1 MRQREVSE
9 TRSVV
14 VTGASRGLGRA
25 TAAHLHRRGWTVLA
39 AMRSPDRDISGVRAA
54 AGAADDD
61 ERLIPISLD
70 LDDQGSV
77 DAAVAEI
84 SGRVGAPD
92 GVVHNAGLAGVGSI
106 EEMPI
111 DAWQRIFSTNVF
123 GPVRLTK
130 ALMPAMRAAGRG
142 RIVLISSQGAV
153 RGMPAIGAYSGA
165 KGALERWGEA
175 LAHEIAPFG
184 LGVSVIVTGTFK
196 TDILELTTTWEDT
209 GGPYAPMHL
218 ALRRTGDRIMR
229 IAGSPDAFAPAV
241 ERALHDTRPI
251 SRRGVGIDGKLLLLG
266 GRLLPGTVLHRLV
279 RLGVGIPGPGSLLD
293 DPRRHATVTPDIDAV
308 DSPISNPTGS

>member
-1 MRQREVSE
+1 MWKRDVNEA
-9 TRSVV
+9 RSVV

-25 TAAHLHRRGWTVLA
+25 TAAHLYRRGWTVLA
-39 AMRSPDRDISGVRAA
+39 AMRSADRDIAGVRES
-54 AGAADDD
+54 AGAPADD
-61 ERLIPISLD
+61 ERLIPIRLD
-70 LDDQGSV
+70 LDDQDSV
-77 DAAVAEI
+77 DTAVAEI
-84 SGRVGAPD
+84 TDRVGAPH

-111 DAWQRIFSTNVF
+111 DAWQQIFSTNFF
-123 GPVRLTK
+123 GPVRLTQ

-165 KGALERWGEA
+165 KGALERWGES
-175 LAHEIAPFG
+175 LAHEIVPYG

-209 GGPYAPMHL
+209 AGPYAPMHL

-229 IAGSPDAFAPAV
+229 IAGSPDAFAPAI
-241 ERALHDTRPI
+241 ERALEDTRPI

-266 GRLLPGTVLHRLV
+266 GRVLPGTILHRLV
-279 RLGVGIPGPGSLLD
+279 RLGVGIPGPGSLLN
-293 DPRRHATVTPDIDAV
+293 DPRRHATVSPDIDEV
-308 DSPISNPTGS
+308 DAPMSNPTGS